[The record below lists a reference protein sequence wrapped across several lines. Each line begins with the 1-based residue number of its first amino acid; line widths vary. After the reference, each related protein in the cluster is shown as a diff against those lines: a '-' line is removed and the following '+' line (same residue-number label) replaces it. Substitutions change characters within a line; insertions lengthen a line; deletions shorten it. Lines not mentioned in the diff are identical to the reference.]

1 MLPHVA
7 AEDGSAAVHQR
18 VLAVWRL
25 RDGELAVL
33 DREPAPAGA
42 ELGDAGL
49 DEIFLEFRDRADVG
63 CDLLFELAGDLV
75 AAAALLHPLP
85 EMNVVVVL
93 GGIVEQPGVLAEG
106 AFDDL

>member
-18 VLAVWRL
+18 ILAVRRL

-33 DREPAPAGA
+33 DREPAPARA

-49 DEIFLEFRDRADVG
+49 DEIFLEFCDRADVG
-63 CDLLFELAGDLV
+63 RDLLFEFSGDLV
-75 AAAALLHPLP
+75 AAAALLHPFP
-85 EMNVVVVL
+85 EMNVVVVM
-93 GGIVEQPGVLAEG
+93 GGIVEEAGVLV
-106 AFDDL
+106 